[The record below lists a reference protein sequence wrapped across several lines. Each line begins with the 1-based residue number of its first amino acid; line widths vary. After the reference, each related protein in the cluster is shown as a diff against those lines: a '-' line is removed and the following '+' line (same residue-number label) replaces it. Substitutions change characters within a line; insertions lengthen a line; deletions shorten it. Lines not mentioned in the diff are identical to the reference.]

1 MGTLT
6 SHHVAKESP
15 GEAAVVRRSV
25 GQNGKSISYLAAQNG
40 QVGTQPAILL
50 LHGSGVSARSWT
62 FQLQGLG
69 HAFRVLAIDLPGHG
83 ESDPVE
89 EATLEGYA
97 DAARGL
103 LDALGTGPVI
113 AAGHSLGGAVA
124 QLFAARYP
132 EMVRGL
138 ILLST
143 CVKLPETDGFL
154 QRFWGYL
161 PGFVQKV
168 LFFST
173 AKKILFSPS
182 ASREAILLGMEELRA
197 CRPETILKDMAAAQA
212 MDLHEVARELRV
224 PTLILCGDRDKL
236 TPPALSTGL
245 SDLITGSRLLIVEA
259 AGHML
264 PLEAPGRVNQ
274 EILDFVNS
282 VAPREVRLLP
292 LVSGIMKRS
301 ILRRLIEKVTKL
313 FRRQ

>member
-1 MGTLT
+1 
-6 SHHVAKESP
+6 
-15 GEAAVVRRSV
+15 
-25 GQNGKSISYLAAQNG
+25 
-40 QVGTQPAILL
+40 
-50 LHGSGVSARSWT
+50 
-62 FQLQGLG
+62 
-69 HAFRVLAIDLPGHG
+69 
-83 ESDPVE
+83 
-89 EATLEGYA
+89 
-97 DAARGL
+97 
-103 LDALGTGPVI
+103 
-113 AAGHSLGGAVA
+113 
-124 QLFAARYP
+124 
-132 EMVRGL
+132 MVRGL
-138 ILLST
+138 VLLST
-143 CVKLPETDGFL
+143 CVKLPETDGFW

-212 MDLHEVARELRV
+212 MDLHEVAQELRV